1 MRPCRSVKWLVIT
14 NWLQN
19 NILFFRCQEKNQFFL
34 IFLYNLDF
42 QVVEIHMFY
51 EIILVETGLA
61 VVLEVLDI
69 LIQPDGFLQI

>member
-1 MRPCRSVKWLVIT
+1 MRPCRSAKWLVVT
-14 NWLQN
+14 NWLQD